1 LKLDPNKRIVL
12 GLSGAS
18 GIVYG
23 IRTLEVLKDLNIE
36 THLIISNWA
45 EKNIRIE
52 TTYTLDYVK
61 SLCTRL
67 YENYNLAAAPSSGSF
82 LHSGMIVVP
91 CSMKSL
97 SSIANG
103 YEETLI
109 ARAAMVT
116 LKESRKLVVV
126 PRETP
131 LSRIHLVN
139 MIKIVSAGAI
149 LLPAMPGFYHKP
161 LTLLEIIDHL
171 VGKILDQLDIKHS
184 LFKRWGHN

>member
-1 LKLDPNKRIVL
+1 MKSSGDKRIVL
-12 GLSGAS
+12 GISGAS
-18 GIVYG
+18 GVVYG
-23 IRTLEVLKDLNIE
+23 IRTLEVLKELNIE

-52 TTYTLDYVK
+52 TSNTIDYVK
-61 SLCTRL
+61 SLGTKL
-67 YENYNLAAAPSSGSF
+67 YDNHNLAAPPSSGSF

-109 ARAAMVT
+109 SRAAMVT
-116 LKESRKLVVV
+116 LKESRKLIVV

-131 LSRIHLVN
+131 LSRIHLDN
-139 MIKIVSAGAI
+139 MIKIVNAGAI
-149 LLPAMPGFYHKP
+149 LLPAMPGFYHRP
-161 LTLLEIIDHL
+161 STLIEIIDHL
-171 VGKILDQLDIKHS
+171 VGKILDQLEINHS
-184 LFKRWGHN
+184 LFKRWGPE

>member
-1 LKLDPNKRIVL
+1 MKLDPNKRIVL

-67 YENYNLAAAPSSGSF
+67 YENDNLAAAPSSGSF

-139 MIKIVSAGAI
+139 MIKIVSAGVYCY
-149 LLPAMPGFYHKP
+149 LLCLASITN
-161 LTLLEIIDHL
+161 L
-171 VGKILDQLDIKHS
+171 
-184 LFKRWGHN
+184 